1 MTYHSRSLTDW
12 LLLRA
17 WIEPDHE
24 QKLRVVVRSQG
35 GERGDQRIEQAF
47 ADADGAAAFVRSWLR
62 QLVRRWEAGERFPP
76 ISDDQAAELDAV
88 GEEHDAAQ
96 DERN

>member
-17 WIEPDHE
+17 WIEPDHD

-35 GERGDQRIEQAF
+35 GERGDQRMEQAF

-62 QLVRRWEAGERFPP
+62 QLLRRWEAGERFPP
-76 ISDDQAAELDAV
+76 ADADQAAEPDEV
-88 GEEHDAAQ
+88 GEEDYAAR